1 MGRLIIDGNKVY
13 ELDETCL
20 REKRER
26 MQQRK
31 EQKNKKEKTSNMQ
44 MHNKNR

>member
-31 EQKNKKEKTSNMQ
+31 EQEDKKKKTSNMQ